1 MPLTILDNIDQLVAG
16 GRKSGRHPDG
26 SGKKPTHFVSDKNK
40 GSLLDMH
47 KTLDGKGFK
56 WKSSST
62 KKPGE
67 TVHSYSDSVGNKASI
82 TEHASGQ
89 HEGKM
94 EVPIWGGMRN

>member
-1 MPLTILDNIDQLVAG
+1 MLTLLDHIDQLTTG

-26 SGKKPTHFVSDKNK
+26 SGKKPTHFIGTKNK
-40 GSLLDMH
+40 DSLLAMH
-47 KTLDGKGFK
+47 KTLDGHGFK

-67 TVHSYSDSVGNKASI
+67 TTHSYTDSVGNKASI
-82 TEHASGQ
+82 TENANGQ

-94 EVPIWGGMRN
+94 EVPVWDGM